1 MSHTYRS
8 RPRAARPAGHTTLL
22 EIAEVLD
29 LLVACRAG
37 HYADAATDETA
48 LRVAL
53 FALLDQ
59 PTQEV
64 WERVRE
70 VELVPSYLPGL
81 STPSPLGLTLGDVV
95 YAYGIPDVQCPPR
108 ASLLRALRRVATE
121 RGLPTQ
127 G

>member
-8 RPRAARPAGHTTLL
+8 RRRAVRPAGHATLL

-29 LLVACRAG
+29 LVATCRAG
-37 HYADAATDETA
+37 YYDDAAADERA

-59 PTQEV
+59 PTQET
-64 WERVRE
+64 WEKVRE
-70 VELVPSYLPGL
+70 VEIVPSYLPGL
-81 STPSPLGLTLGDVV
+81 ATPSPLGLTLGDVV
-95 YAYGIPDVQCPPR
+95 YAYGMPDVQCPSR

-121 RGLPTQ
+121 HGLPTQ